1 VQGLRATG
9 RYTDGVTDLHP
20 ETAGVRI
27 HRPRGIRAALRR
39 KGISNMMIDAL
50 AKKDVTAV
58 PTADQL
64 DQFVVG
70 MQLGSDAALK
80 SLYEA
85 TVGRLH
91 ALAMAIV
98 KNTADA
104 EDVVCATYV
113 QAWESASLFDRER
126 GTVIAWLMMMCR
138 SRALDLLRRE
148 RQQPRSTEEAGFMF
162 PAAIGSTLEDL
173 IALTEESSRVR
184 AALLSLTS
192 ERRQLVSLAFLRDLT
207 HQEIADYLSLP
218 LGTVKSHLRRAFA
231 QLRVLLE
238 EER

>member
-1 VQGLRATG
+1 
-9 RYTDGVTDLHP
+9 
-20 ETAGVRI
+20 
-27 HRPRGIRAALRR
+27 
-39 KGISNMMIDAL
+39 MIDAL
-50 AKKDVTAV
+50 AKKDITPAS
-58 PTADQL
+58 TADPL
-64 DQFVVG
+64 GQFVEAMRRG
-70 MQLGSDAALK
+70 NEAALK

-148 RQQPRSTEEAGFMF
+148 RLQPKPTETEITF
-162 PAAIGSTLEDL
+162 PPASDGTVEDL
-173 IALTEESSRVR
+173 ISLTEESSRVR
-184 AALLSLTS
+184 AALLSLTP
-192 ERRQLVSLAFLRDLT
+192 ERRQLVSMAFLRDLT

-218 LGTVKSHLRRAFA
+218 LGTVKSHLRRAFS

-238 EER
+238 EVR

>member
-1 VQGLRATG
+1 
-9 RYTDGVTDLHP
+9 
-20 ETAGVRI
+20 
-27 HRPRGIRAALRR
+27 
-39 KGISNMMIDAL
+39 MIDAL
-50 AKKDVTAV
+50 AKKDATPGA
-58 PTADQL
+58 TADQL
-64 DQFVVG
+64 GQFVAG
-70 MQLGSDAALK
+70 MQRGNEGALK

-85 TVGRLH
+85 TVVRLH

-113 QAWESASLFDRER
+113 QAWESASMFDHER

-148 RQQPRSTEEAGFMF
+148 RLQPKLTEGARFTF
-162 PAAIGSTLEDL
+162 PPAADSTVEDL
-173 IALTEESSRVR
+173 ISLTEESSRVR
-184 AALLSLTS
+184 AALLSLTP
-192 ERRQLVSLAFLRDLT
+192 ERRQLISLAFLRDLT

-238 EER
+238 EAR